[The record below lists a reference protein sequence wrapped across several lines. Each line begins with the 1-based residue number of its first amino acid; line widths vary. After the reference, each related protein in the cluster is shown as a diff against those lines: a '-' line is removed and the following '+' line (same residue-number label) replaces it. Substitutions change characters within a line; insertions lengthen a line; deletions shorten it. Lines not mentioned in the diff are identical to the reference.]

1 MTTDVEFNNRFA
13 VPLDDKNTLNVV
25 REEPREVPL
34 SGILDE
40 PLYCLKFNEEWRPHI
55 IGAVDTL
62 THWKNWI
69 GVEDETNEGTQQMLL
84 LMEQDFEDCGD
95 GGGEPCDIP
104 TIIADDEYFE
114 TEYLPK
120 VFGEYY
126 SQTVTNETTQAA
138 LYDGTPQSIG
148 ENIPTGT
155 PSSDKQ
161 ISLCA
166 AVNRFVSL
174 YASTKLC
181 LIQSKN
187 YLEVMFTKIAN
198 AANNFYDFAAQLMSP
213 IYSPNIFSCF
223 VSDAAAI
230 TALQND
236 SAIETLA
243 CYLYD
248 ELKTVTMS
256 QANFDAAILDAATT
270 LTGDAQ
276 KIACIMNNDN
286 NLSLYINMLEAYQ
299 IAILDADADC
309 PCETSTYWRLYL
321 DFRTGNR
328 YGTSIVLWNG
338 APHDGRWTGTGYE
351 YNPPGS
357 PASSLNVSFGFPALG
372 GEFVIRGMAAISDRL
387 GSDSGSNDFQEMLVF
402 GGETFTSFQGV
413 WHGQN
418 SIPDGD
424 NQIHGAIFPFA
435 STPSASFQHR
445 ARVLQATDASPRKL
459 RVHQIVV
466 WGLAD
471 GSGNKPELAQWVGST
486 LPATV
491 PELFP

>member
-1 MTTDVEFNNRFA
+1 MTTDVERNNRYA
-13 VPLDDKNTLNVV
+13 VPLDEKETLNIV
-25 REEPREVPL
+25 RDNPRDVPAAD
-34 SGILDE
+34 IFDE
-40 PLYCLKFNEEWRPHI
+40 PLVCMTFNQDWRPHI
-55 IGAVDTL
+55 TGAIDTL
-62 THWKNWI
+62 SKWTAWN
-69 GVEDETNEGTQQMLL
+69 GAEDETNEGTQQILRLL
-84 LMEQDFEDCGD
+84 AQDYDCVPD
-95 GGGEPCDIP
+95 GGDC
-104 TIIADDEYFE
+104 TIEELLADDEFFE
-114 TEYLPK
+114 TEYVPAT
-120 VFGEYY
+120 FGEYF
-126 SQTVTNETTQAA
+126 SETVANETAQAA
-138 LYDGTPQSIG
+138 AYDGTPQSIG
-148 ENIPTGT
+148 ANIPTGV
-155 PSSDKQ
+155 PVADKVNA
-161 ISLCA
+161 LCA

-174 YASTKLC
+174 YSSTKLC

-187 YLEVMFTKIAN
+187 FVEILWTKLAN
-198 AANNFYDFAAQLMSP
+198 SINNFYDVAAKLMSP

-230 TALQND
+230 TALQD
-236 SAIETLA
+236 ESAIETLA

-256 QANFDAAILDAATT
+256 QANFDAAILDAATS

-276 KIACIMNNDN
+276 KIACIMNSDN

-299 IAILDADADC
+299 IAILDSSAEC

-372 GEFVIRGMAAISDRL
+372 GDFVIRGMASISDRL
-387 GSDSGSNDFQEMLVF
+387 GSDSGGNDFAEMLVY

-424 NQIHGAIFPFA
+424 NQIYGAIFPFA

-459 RVHQIVV
+459 RVHQVVV

-471 GSGNKPELAQWVGST
+471 GSGNKPELAQWVGSS